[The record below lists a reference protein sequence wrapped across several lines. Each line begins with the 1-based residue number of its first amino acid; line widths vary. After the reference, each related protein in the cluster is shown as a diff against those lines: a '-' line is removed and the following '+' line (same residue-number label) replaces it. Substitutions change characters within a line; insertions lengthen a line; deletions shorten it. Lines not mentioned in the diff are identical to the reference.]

1 MVLGD
6 PNLVPERLD
15 EAYLEPRKH
24 RFNCDDHRYNP
35 IAYPMHERCW
45 ALMTRIVDV
54 KIITAHLREFCQVMW
69 QTRQSIGPLGSNTL
83 AHKYHEEPWWP
94 NWRRIFGDVSGRC
107 DPYYEARFT
116 KPLECTDRMYALRD
130 PWKVPEIWTAINR
143 EKKRWLSEKVR
154 RPRRRLAIRPT
165 LPLTPKQ
172 RVLRPV
178 WRNTAAVAPLPPE
191 LTMIIIEYLRSPREV
206 RLLMWVF
213 PRWAHSLPA
222 LYWRRLFIRE
232 MILDDENDQ
241 IPGPGECHW
250 RRLFYGIDRIAQTS
264 HGLRNRQRILAVL
277 ETTGAEFMDKLGN
290 HHEQKRKRRCPEGVV
305 AGVWNSIL
313 GVVFCPQAFFTVRP
327 EEQNALGFSD
337 LTVHCK
343 GAAHEGQLST
353 WERGIEQLADYL
365 YAEVGNRQGNDRTA
379 AYGAIA
385 VGRLVKFFKFS
396 YTTGTV
402 RHWYP
407 GHDNAPYM
415 IGRDCKDIQLVLDYI
430 LEGQIM

>member
-1 MVLGD
+1 MPRSLPQLYEGSDGLFCNLCGGKIGGDDEYLASSPWSAMILDANDDWREQVSRQGFAEGQPSDLTSLYFSLPWMWNRFYRAIIDTKWGLRHQFKLTGVGIVTPCNVERVRLPIDVDDMVLGD

-24 RFNCDDHRYNP
+24 RSNCDDHRYNP

-116 KPLECTDRMYALRD
+116 KPLECTNRMYALRD

-143 EKKRWLSEKVR
+143 EKKRWLSEEVR

-165 LPLTPKQ
+165 LPLTQKQ

-178 WRNTAAVAPLPPE
+178 WRNAAAVAPLPPE

-222 LYWRRLFIRE
+222 FYWRRLFIRE
-232 MILDDENDQ
+232 MILEDEDDQ
-241 IPGPGECHW
+241 IPGPDECHW
-250 RRLFYGIDRIAQTS
+250 RRLFYGIDRIGQTS

-277 ETTGAEFMDKLGN
+277 ETTGAAFMDKLGN
-290 HHEQKRKRRCPEGVV
+290 HHEQKRKRKWWAPEG
-305 AGVWNSIL
+305 L
-313 GVVFCPQAFFTVRP
+313 R
-327 EEQNALGFSD
+327 E
-337 LTVHCK
+337 
-343 GAAHEGQLST
+343 
-353 WERGIEQLADYL
+353 IEC
-365 YAEVGNRQGNDRTA
+365 
-379 AYGAIA
+379 
-385 VGRLVKFFKFS
+385 S
-396 YTTGTV
+396 
-402 RHWYP
+402 
-407 GHDNAPYM
+407 
-415 IGRDCKDIQLVLDYI
+415 
-430 LEGQIM
+430 